1 MQEAYGFDLTAGLLG
16 GLEKFSPSKIRRHA
30 SSAKLQVHN
39 TALMSAGSVYA
50 RDELR
55 AKPVMWGRWVESA
68 VGMAVI
74 RQLIDRGSLVK
85 VQDEKGHAI
94 ENLGDWGGWHNSI
107 GTFRSGE
114 GYRIHVSQPDTL
126 TIFPSYPEPVE

>member
-68 VGMAVI
+68 VGLAI
-74 RQLIDRGSLVK
+74 FRQLIDRGLQVT
-85 VQDEKGHAI
+85 VLDEKGHAF
-94 ENLGDWGGWHNSI
+94 ENLCLRGGGVKTVN
-107 GTFRSGE
+107 G
-114 GYRIHVSQPDTL
+114 
-126 TIFPSYPEPVE
+126 